1 VTSRAIAVG
10 LLFGL
15 AAIPRAARG
24 QNSGGI
30 TIDAEV
36 IGVGMTI
43 TTLRNLD
50 FGQVTK
56 GIATSVLPTA
66 AGAGEWQVTGN
77 KNAFA
82 LVTFTLPTQLT
93 NIQALPGSTMPI
105 TFGVTS
111 ALWQRATNNPLGATP
126 MDPAVGT
133 VARFGPTA
141 NATIY
146 IWIGGT
152 VSPAATAKPG
162 VYVGTVVVS
171 LVYL

>member
-1 VTSRAIAVG
+1 MTRRALAVG
-10 LLFGL
+10 LLVGL

-30 TIDAEV
+30 PVDATV

-43 TTLRNLD
+43 TTLRDLA

-56 GIATSVLPTA
+56 GIATSVLPTD
-66 AGAGEWQVTGN
+66 AGAGEWQVLGN
-77 KNAFA
+77 KNAFTQI
-82 LVTFTLPTQLT
+82 TFTLPTQLS

-105 TFGVTS
+105 TFSATS
-111 ALWQRATNNPLGATP
+111 ARWRRDLNNPSGATAFN
-126 MDPAVGT
+126 PAVGT
-133 VARFGPTA
+133 TGRFGPAT
-141 NATIY
+141 NATLY

-152 VSPAATAKPG
+152 VSPAAGAKPG
-162 VYVGTVVVS
+162 VYVGNVVVS